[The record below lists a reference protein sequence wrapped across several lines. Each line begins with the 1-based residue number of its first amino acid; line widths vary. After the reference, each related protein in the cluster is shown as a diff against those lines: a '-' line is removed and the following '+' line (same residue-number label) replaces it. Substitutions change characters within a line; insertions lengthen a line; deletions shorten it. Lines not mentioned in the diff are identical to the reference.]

1 MAESSPSNKNY
12 SEPTLE
18 LSEIHNDIAIE
29 IQESDSDSDSFSS
42 TPNSDIHV
50 CNDAGE
56 RKHRSEELAE
66 VFEYSPKRI
75 HPRRLTKNEHAIVCS
90 DLSQSYNDIYSKRPQ
105 IKSPKRRRSFD
116 DGINM
121 PLSALQCSYPLSD
134 SFNNKFT
141 YDDTSSPVN
150 TRTTT
155 CSDVAFRGSCAD
167 SKQLPLCI
175 QIPFTQSD
183 QCIKYTPMQI
193 NANPTISARR
203 SRSKSFDDYSTYST
217 YSAHHSQND
226 HKRDLY
232 DIHRTFSVSRFHYFP
247 PVEPS
252 SPNNGDSR
260 KTHHPTN
267 PSMELCMEFFWC
279 FWCCFNVPLC
289 RTKLE
294 SACFPPK
301 TDTSKPTPLYD
312 CIYTLVFSPQ
322 YQSSTTQL
330 TRVQK
335 LAVLVRLSFEL
346 YKTMIGSFLTIFTPQ
361 NCNNRICSL
370 TENLIPK
377 DNLEIAALA
386 MNSFMAFILLC
397 EYAVEFAREKIL
409 RMYFLTDPRLPVEKE
424 YFTNLL
430 GILDVSGASL
440 RRRFRPIEKLFWL
453 YRQIGIILLSVYV
466 ANIIISGAVIY
477 KNYYDKSSL
486 FGFTTNVLFIVLKIG
501 KILKIAIHSTKIPYS
516 AYIESPV
523 AFNSI
528 KSDYICEE
536 IKTHY
541 FNPANAGIPSN
552 ENTEYFA
559 RNPQYTRFLLDSM
572 LENAE
577 NV

>member
-29 IQESDSDSDSFSS
+29 IQDSDSDSDSFSS

-50 CNDAGE
+50 CSDLHKNTEARNSRRCSG
-56 RKHRSEELAE
+56 
-66 VFEYSPKRI
+66 Y
-75 HPRRLTKNEHAIVCS
+75 PRNATIGACS
-90 DLSQSYNDIYSKRPQ
+90 GLSQSYNDIYSKRPQ

-116 DGINM
+116 DRIFTSAS
-121 PLSALQCSYPLSD
+121 SALQCSYPLSD

-167 SKQLPLCI
+167 PKPLPLCI

-193 NANPTISARR
+193 NTNPTIATRR
-203 SRSKSFDDYSTYST
+203 SRSKSFDEYSTYST
-217 YSAHHSQND
+217 HHSQND

-279 FWCCFNVPLC
+279 FWCCFKVPLC

-552 ENTEYFA
+552 ENTDYFA